1 MGSNPVKKRGTSV
14 SDKMAARAR
23 SSVMDSTG
31 TGDPSMDRILSGEV
45 NRRAAFAN
53 AARATKPKSENG
65 IMSALKKMFGRK

>member
-1 MGSNPVKKRGTSV
+1 MAADKKKRGTSV

-23 SSVMDSTG
+23 ASVMDSTG
-31 TGDPSMDRILSGEV
+31 TGDAGMDRILSSEV
-45 NRRAAFAN
+45 NRRSAFAN